1 MDEMYKISKSRLIA
15 LADQTRR
22 LAKVSSELTPWQ
34 IEEVLRGVT
43 VSAALPS
50 IHPLLIAVDVKP
62 TILPNFAVNDINI
75 VVDASPDAFA
85 KAEDT
90 TPPPPPKY
98 SYNGVVLPEIP
109 ADVLASYSYVWIRND
124 VANSKYDMVFS
135 DTPWFYT
142 GSGLNDSTSGDIP
155 YYSINFTGYENA
167 TEWEYTDKYH
177 NVFALSSNRI
187 VLWSNHDIPNG
198 SADATEIY
206 FEGSEPVLAE

>member
-1 MDEMYKISKSRLIA
+1 MDYRISGERLKGFADQARRLGKISG
-15 LADQTRR
+15 
-22 LAKVSSELTPWQ
+22 ELTPGQ

-62 TILPNFAVNDINI
+62 TILPKFAVNDINI
-75 VVDASPDAFA
+75 VVDASLDVFA

-109 ADVLASYSYVWIRND
+109 ADVLVEYPYAFIGFVASTGKYQILASADPMYFDTSAAKLTRQ
-124 VANSKYDMVFS
+124 NSNTEPFLYCSGS
-135 DTPWFYT
+135 DTTWT
-142 GSGLNDSTSGDIP
+142 AGTSGNYGWTID
-155 YYSINFTGYENA
+155 S
-167 TEWEYTDKYH
+167 DRQL
-177 NVFALSSNRI
+177 V
-187 VLWSNHDIPNG
+187 WSNHDIPNG